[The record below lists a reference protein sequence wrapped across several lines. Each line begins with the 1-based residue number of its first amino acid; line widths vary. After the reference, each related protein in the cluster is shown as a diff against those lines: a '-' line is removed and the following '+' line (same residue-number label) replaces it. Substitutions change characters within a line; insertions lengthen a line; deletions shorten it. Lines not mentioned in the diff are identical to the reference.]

1 MMICGTT
8 KQPSGL
14 WDAPASRASR
24 RERLERAVEQSFF
37 RHPVLMLT
45 ASMLVMGRW
54 NAAGGG
60 SLYADSGAPVGPA
73 AWLVLR

>member
-14 WDAPASRASR
+14 WDAPASRTSR

-45 ASMLVMGRW
+45 ASMLVMGVGMLLAV
-54 NAAGGG
+54 AAFT
-60 SLYADSGAPVGPA
+60 LI
-73 AWLVLR
+73 LVLPLGLLLGWF

>member
-8 KQPSGL
+8 KQPSSL
-14 WDAPASRASR
+14 WDAPASRISR

-45 ASMLVMGRW
+45 GSMLVMGVGMLLAV
-54 NAAGGG
+54 AAFTLILALPLGLLLG
-60 SLYADSGAPVGPA
+60 
-73 AWLVLR
+73 WF

>member
-24 RERLERAVEQSFF
+24 REWLERAVEQSFF

-45 ASMLVMGRW
+45 ASMLVMGVGMLLAV
-54 NAAGGG
+54 AAFTLILALPLGLLLG
-60 SLYADSGAPVGPA
+60 
-73 AWLVLR
+73 WF

>member
-1 MMICGTT
+1 MICGTT

-14 WDAPASRASR
+14 WDAPVSRTFR

-45 ASMLVMGRW
+45 AFMLAMGIGMLLAV
-54 NAAGGG
+54 AAFTLILALPLGLLLG
-60 SLYADSGAPVGPA
+60 
-73 AWLVLR
+73 WF